1 LQLITPSAAA
11 QQQQQQQ
18 ANTNSQLEM
27 NQVGGVRGGGEEE
40 VGLVETLQELEHE
53 IECPRCN
60 EIMTLSADFDSLCY
74 FCQECNFSLSL

>member
-1 LQLITPSAAA
+1 MSNELLFQH
-11 QQQQQQQ
+11 QQQQQQ

-27 NQVGGVRGGGEEE
+27 NQVGGEGE

-74 FCQECNFSLSL
+74 LCEGCNFSLSLY

>member
-1 LQLITPSAAA
+1 MSNELLFQH
-11 QQQQQQQ
+11 QQQQQQ

-27 NQVGGVRGGGEEE
+27 NQVGGEGGEEE
-40 VGLVETLQELEHE
+40 GLVETLQELEHE

>member
-1 LQLITPSAAA
+1 MSNELLFQH
-11 QQQQQQQ
+11 QQPQQQQQ

-27 NQVGGVRGGGEEE
+27 NQVGGVGEREE

-53 IECPRCN
+53 IEYPRCN

-74 FCQECNFSLSL
+74 LCEECNFSLSL